1 VSGVDE
7 HSLRLLEFRRVT
19 AAVADRAACEAARTA
34 LAEARP
40 IADGAALA
48 DECER
53 LAAAIRRVASP
64 GEWVLTGSG
73 SLSATIGTPDGY
85 AASLDGPALALV
97 LTWLEAG
104 AGTRRAWAD
113 EATRERE
120 PALARVADGVPDLG
134 PLRERLSAALEPD
147 GRVKDTASRALKRLR
162 DELAAGEKQ
171 LARQLERWAA
181 GFGESAYVTRHG
193 DRFVALVPA
202 AGFPRRRAVVH
213 DVSGSG
219 QSLFVEPI
227 EACEAN
233 NRLLE
238 VRAAGQE
245 EERRILLELARA
257 VLDAGE
263 ALRVLEQTLAHLDG
277 LRARALWAR
286 EFGGTAVTPGGATLK
301 LVRARHPLLAMA
313 ERAGGR
319 AVVPL
324 DLELGQGSRVLLV
337 SGPNMGGKTVV
348 LKTAGLA
355 VALSHAG
362 FAVIADEGSAVPEI
376 ASVVVDLGDEQS
388 VDQGLSSFAAHLKVL
403 GRMAEA
409 AGPRSLLL
417 CDELGAGTDPEEG
430 AALGRALV
438 EHFAERGAWCIVT
451 THLGSL
457 KRLAGQVPGVVN
469 GSLEFDE
476 VSMTSRYRFL
486 PGIPGASHALAVAGR
501 LGFPPDLLGRARELT
516 PDESRALERLI
527 AELNETQRT
536 LREESESLAAAR
548 RQAEE
553 AAAGHRAA
561 LEESRVTL
569 GEQRQ
574 RITREGEVLLGRA
587 RELWQTVQREA
598 RREEKTRAD
607 AGRLR
612 EEIRALERDHDALRG
627 APEPEAEP
635 VSPTAIAAG
644 QRVRVIDLGVEAEVV
659 SGPDAEGRVRLKRG
673 SWNIESHASRLGA
686 APPQSGSTS
695 GGAAVARPGA
705 TWSGSDEAPPL
716 EVDLR
721 GMESDEALV
730 ALDAGLDRAVLAGL
744 TELRIVHGIGRGV
757 LRAMVERHLRDHPQV
772 ASQRLGLVNE
782 GGRGVTVA
790 RIR

>member
-1 VSGVDE
+1 
-7 HSLRLLEFRRVT
+7 
-19 AAVADRAACEAARTA
+19 
-34 LAEARP
+34 
-40 IADGAALA
+40 
-48 DECER
+48 
-53 LAAAIRRVASP
+53 
-64 GEWVLTGSG
+64 
-73 SLSATIGTPDGY
+73 
-85 AASLDGPALALV
+85 
-97 LTWLEAG
+97 
-104 AGTRRAWAD
+104 
-113 EATRERE
+113 
-120 PALARVADGVPDLG
+120 
-134 PLRERLSAALEPD
+134 
-147 GRVKDTASRALKRLR
+147 
-162 DELAAGEKQ
+162 
-171 LARQLERWAA
+171 
-181 GFGESAYVTRHG
+181 
-193 DRFVALVPA
+193 
-202 AGFPRRRAVVH
+202 
-213 DVSGSG
+213 
-219 QSLFVEPI
+219 
-227 EACEAN
+227 
-233 NRLLE
+233 
-238 VRAAGQE
+238 
-245 EERRILLELARA
+245 
-257 VLDAGE
+257 
-263 ALRVLEQTLAHLDG
+263 
-277 LRARALWAR
+277 
-286 EFGGTAVTPGGATLK
+286 
-301 LVRARHPLLAMA
+301 MA
-313 ERAGGR
+313 EREGGR

-324 DLELGQGSRVLLV
+324 DLELGQGARVLLV

-362 FAVIADEGSAVPEI
+362 FAVTADEGSAVPEI
-376 ASVVVDLGDEQS
+376 ANVVVDLGDEQS
-388 VDQGLSSFAAHLKVL
+388 VDQGLSSFAAHLRVL

-409 AGPRSLLL
+409 AGPGSLLL

-476 VSMTSRYRFL
+476 ESMSSRYRFL

-501 LGFPPDLLGRARELT
+501 LGFPPALLGRARELT

-527 AELNETQRT
+527 AELNESNRR
-536 LREESESLAAAR
+536 LRDEAEGLAVAR
-548 RQAEE
+548 REAEE

-561 LEESRVTL
+561 LEESRATL
-569 GEQRQ
+569 GEQRL

-598 RREEKTRAD
+598 RRDEKTRAD

-612 EEIRALERDHDALRG
+612 EEIRALEREHDALRG
-627 APEPEAEP
+627 AAEPEGQP
-635 VSPTAIAAG
+635 VPPAAIAAG

-659 SGPDAEGRVRLKRG
+659 SGPDAEGRVRLRRG

-686 APPQSGSTS
+686 AAPARSASTS
-695 GGAAVARPGA
+695 GSAAVARPGA

-721 GMESDEALV
+721 GMESGEALA

-744 TELRIVHGIGRGV
+744 SELRIVHGIGRGV
-757 LRAMVERHLRDHPQV
+757 LRTAVERHLRGHPQV

-790 RIR
+790 KLA